1 MFLIKAGKIKAGRMV
16 QMMERLQKII
26 AASGLCSRRDAEEL
40 LTSGRVTLNGQTAQL
55 GQSADGEVDIIL
67 VDGVLL
73 KKAEGHCYI
82 MLNKPRGYLTAM
94 SDDRGR
100 QTVAELVTDLGT
112 RVFPVGR
119 LDLNSEGL
127 LLMTDDGALANRL
140 MHPSHGVKKTYQV
153 RVQSSDIGEGVQRLC
168 CPMTIDGTKI
178 NIPQVK
184 LLKQDESGGLLSIT
198 IDQGLNRQVRKM
210 CAAAGFTVLRLRRV
224 AEGGVTLGNLPTGKW
239 RFLTAQEIA
248 KLQK

>member
-1 MFLIKAGKIKAGRMV
+1 
-16 QMMERLQKII
+16 
-26 AASGLCSRRDAEEL
+26 
-40 LTSGRVTLNGQTAQL
+40 
-55 GQSADGEVDIIL
+55 
-67 VDGVLL
+67 
-73 KKAEGHCYI
+73 